1 MFENYEKDYIMRQI
15 KMLGQLLARLLL
27 RSDGVKYELP
37 LKAPYSK
44 ADELHQ
50 ALCRLLAEGKINEA
64 ENWLYEEVGQLGLP
78 GLRDVQKRL
87 NFQWMR
93 YQKYGFGIWA
103 VKQKSGGGRNW
114 NGKRED
120 PYGC

>member
-64 ENWLYEEVGQLGLP
+64 ENKLAL
-78 GLRDVQKRL
+78 
-87 NFQWMR
+87 
-93 YQKYGFGIWA
+93 
-103 VKQKSGGGRNW
+103 
-114 NGKRED
+114 
-120 PYGC
+120 

>member
-64 ENWLYEEVGQLGLP
+64 ENWLYEEVGQLGSPACAWQLISICSSMSGTTP
-78 GLRDVQKRL
+78 IWRRIISHALRLR
-87 NFQWMR
+87 M
-93 YQKYGFGIWA
+93 G
-103 VKQKSGGGRNW
+103 
-114 NGKRED
+114 
-120 PYGC
+120 

>member
-1 MFENYEKDYIMRQI
+1 MRQI

-64 ENWLYEEVGQLGLP
+64 ETGSMRRSASWVSPACAWQLISICSSMSGTTP
-78 GLRDVQKRL
+78 IWRRIISHALRLR
-87 NFQWMR
+87 M
-93 YQKYGFGIWA
+93 G
-103 VKQKSGGGRNW
+103 
-114 NGKRED
+114 
-120 PYGC
+120 

>member
-50 ALCRLLAEGKINEA
+50 ALCRP
-64 ENWLYEEVGQLGLP
+64 VGQRERSTRRKTGSMRRSASWVSPACAWQLISICSSMSGTTP
-78 GLRDVQKRL
+78 IWRRIISHALRLR
-87 NFQWMR
+87 M
-93 YQKYGFGIWA
+93 G
-103 VKQKSGGGRNW
+103 
-114 NGKRED
+114 
-120 PYGC
+120 

>member
-78 GLRDVQKRL
+78 GLRVAIDFYLQLTERDDAYL
-87 NFQWMR
+87 EAHNFTRAEIEDGLKNIAQ
-93 YQKYGFGIWA
+93 QYG
-103 VKQKSGGGRNW
+103 VVL
-114 NGKRED
+114 
-120 PYGC
+120 